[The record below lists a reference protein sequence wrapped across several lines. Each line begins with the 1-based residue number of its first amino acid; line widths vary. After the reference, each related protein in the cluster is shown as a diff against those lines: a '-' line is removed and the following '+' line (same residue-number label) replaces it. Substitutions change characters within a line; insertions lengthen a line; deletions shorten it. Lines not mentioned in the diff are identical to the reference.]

1 MKSVVHYFTICCFFL
16 NVITFSLPA
25 HAGDE
30 VITHIEEGAPAP
42 FTGTLLNPE
51 AAARI
56 LVDLE
61 NNESACQIIID
72 TELGRQAADYQLQIA
87 TTNAALSACEL
98 KLSDTLE
105 IKNDQIDFLETQL
118 QKPKIFTK
126 EVTFVLGVIAGVALT
141 AAAGYTM
148 GQVAGN

>member
-72 TELGRQAADYQLQIA
+72 TELGRQ
-87 TTNAALSACEL
+87 
-98 KLSDTLE
+98 
-105 IKNDQIDFLETQL
+105 IDFLETQL